1 MKNNFVLKRMYIF
14 DELSSTMDISKE
26 FIDRSVSEGI
36 VIISKS
42 QTKGRGSNKRKW
54 ISMGDDALFSII
66 IQPPVEKINLIPIVT
81 AYSIFVTLKNIV
93 DEKITIKWPN
103 DVLVEGE
110 KISGVLIENYIHN
123 KLSNTV
129 IGIGININSNHKG
142 QNRFI
147 YPSVSLKDIT
157 NQNLDV
163 FSIILK
169 FLDNFKI
176 FYEKLINDDLDLNI
190 ISKNLHALG
199 EKVNFRTHYK
209 QLEKNK
215 SENIFY
221 KIISLN
227 EDGTLKVADDDGNI
241 TNLSNSE
248 IAFR

>member
-1 MKNNFVLKRMYIF
+1 M
-14 DELSSTMDISKE
+14 
-26 FIDRSVSEGI
+26 
-36 VIISKS
+36 
-42 QTKGRGSNKRKW
+42 
-54 ISMGDDALFSII
+54 
-66 IQPPVEKINLIPIVT
+66 
-81 AYSIFVTLKNIV
+81 
-93 DEKITIKWPN
+93 
-103 DVLVEGE
+103 
-110 KISGVLIENYIHN
+110 
-123 KLSNTV
+123 
-129 IGIGININSNHKG
+129 
-142 QNRFI
+142 
-147 YPSVSLKDIT
+147 
-157 NQNLDV
+157 